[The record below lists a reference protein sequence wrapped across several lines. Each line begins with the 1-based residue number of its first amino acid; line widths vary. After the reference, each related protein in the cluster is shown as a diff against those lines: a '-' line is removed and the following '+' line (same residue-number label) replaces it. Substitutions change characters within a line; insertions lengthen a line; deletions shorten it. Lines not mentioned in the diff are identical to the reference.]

1 MVSIRMIV
9 AAPLLVAVGGCG
21 LVEADPQRFE
31 RWAESVA
38 DIPVTA
44 EPVGLRPA
52 ALPANVMGL
61 RPATVPGA
69 RTPMRIEVVE
79 AEELWEHRANGFQAV
94 AEVTSHAVAG
104 AVVEQAVVRAPVVV
118 ERVVR
123 TLTQTVQLGA
133 FSSRSA
139 AEAAWSR
146 LAGHSVFSGTS
157 PRYEEIQRD
166 GRTLVRLRT
175 TVEADQVQ
183 AACQAASAG
192 DFCASTGAT

>member
-1 MVSIRMIV
+1 MVSIRTIV
-9 AAPLLVAVGGCG
+9 ATPLLVALGGCS

-38 DIPVTA
+38 AIPMTD

-52 ALPANVMGL
+52 AFPAQVMGL
-61 RPATVPGA
+61 RPAVDLGS

-79 AEELWEHRANGFQAV
+79 AEELWEHRANGFQAAGEALPHPV
-94 AEVTSHAVAG
+94 AEVVVERAVA
-104 AVVEQAVVRAPVVV
+104 RAPVVAQQ
-118 ERVVR
+118 VVR
-123 TLTQTVQLGA
+123 TLTHTVQLGA
-133 FSSRSA
+133 FSSRAA

-146 LAGHSVFSGTS
+146 VAGHTAFSGTT

-175 TVEADQVQ
+175 DVAASHVR
-183 AACQAASAG
+183 AACQAAQAG
-192 DFCASTGAT
+192 DFCESTGVS